1 MRLARAGIASSL
13 LAENLELARLVEGAA
28 DAAARALLFDPQ
40 TAGGMIAGVAPD
52 RAADCVAELR
62 AAGHAAASA
71 VGRVVETGVSMERAK
86 IALANALRD

>member
-1 MRLARAGIASSL
+1 
-13 LAENLELARLVEGAA
+13 
-28 DAAARALLFDPQ
+28 
-40 TAGGMIAGVAPD
+40 MIAGVAPD